1 MVAEGAKDQTR
12 TGKGF
17 EGIAIVGIACRLP
30 QAGDPSAFWG
40 LLRAGADAITETPA
54 GRWGLGE
61 DATGPGTGAPRRS
74 GTLADVDR
82 FDPAFFGISPREAAA
97 MDPQQRLALELSWE
111 ALEDAGVPADALAGR
126 RAGVFV
132 GAIGDDYATLLH
144 RAGAGA
150 IGQHTLTGLN
160 RGLIANR
167 VSYLLGLR
175 GPSMVVDS
183 GQSSSLVAV
192 HLACESIR
200 NGEADIAI
208 AGGVNLNLAPE
219 STLGAA
225 AFGAL
230 SPDGRCYTFDARAN
244 GYVRGEGGGVVVLK
258 PLSAALADG
267 DPIYCV
273 VAGGAVNND
282 GGGDTLTTP
291 DRAGQEELLRAA
303 YRRAGVDPSAVQYVE
318 LHGTGT
324 RVGDP
329 VEAGALGAVLGAA
342 RSADAPLLVGSAKTN
357 VGHLE
362 GAAGVT
368 GLIKAALAVRNREL
382 PPSLNFETPNPDI
395 DLDGL
400 NLRVQTELS
409 EWPREDIVAGV
420 SSFGMGGTNCHIVL
434 TEAPQREAAET
445 GAAPSVQP
453 WLLSAKSQQAL
464 RAQATRLLSYV
475 DENSD
480 LSALDVA
487 NSLATTRAALT
498 HRIGVVGRDR
508 DELLRGL
515 RAYADGMP
523 GAGLVEGRAGEGK
536 TAFLFTG
543 QGAQRLGMGR
553 ELHANFPVFAT
564 AFDEIAAEFDKLL
577 VKPLASV
584 IADGAEL
591 DQTAYTQPALFAVEV
606 ALFRLV
612 ESWGVRPDYLAGH
625 SIGEIA
631 AAHVA
636 GVLSLPDAV
645 KLVAAR
651 GRLMQ
656 ALPTGGAMVSIQ
668 ASEADV
674 LPLLEG
680 REEHVS
686 VAALN
691 GPQST
696 VIAGDEDSVLRV
708 AAEFGERGVKTRRL
722 TVSHAFHSP
731 LMEPML
737 AEFHEVAASITYSAP
752 SIPVV
757 SAGEVEEFTAEYWV
771 QHVRDTVRFLDSVH
785 HLEANGVTR
794 YLELGPHGVLTAA
807 AKESLR
813 DTDGITLVPLLRK
826 DRAED
831 EAALSALV
839 SLHVN
844 GVAIDWKSFFANTGA
859 RRVELPKYAF
869 QRQRCWLDAAVVATG
884 DVPTGDETAVLAEEP
899 KIEDRPV
906 LWQKVADVL
915 DEAEQQRISL
925 DMLRALIGAV
935 LGYANPEAIDPDLPF
950 KDLGFDS
957 LTAVE
962 LRDRLSA
969 ATGLKLPSSL
979 LFNYPT
985 PTLLARHTLAAILGH
1000 SENHEAADVVV
1011 AHSEP
1016 IAIVSMGC
1024 RFPGDVNSPEQL
1036 WEVLAGGRDLV
1047 GEFPAERGWD
1057 IDSIYDPDADKLGK
1071 SYVREGGFLR
1081 QAHEFDPTFFGISAR
1096 EAMAM
1101 DPQQRVLMETAW
1113 ESLERAGLTP
1123 QSLRGSR
1130 AGVFIGA
1137 MPQDYGPRMYEA
1149 GEGVEGYLLTGTT
1162 TSVASGRIAY
1172 TLGLEGPAVTVDT
1185 ACSSSLVAV
1194 HMAVQSLRNGECTL
1208 ALAGG
1213 VTVMPN
1219 PGIFIELTRQRALS
1233 PTGRCRAFSAD
1244 ADGTGWAEG
1253 AGMLVL
1259 EKLSDAQ
1266 RNGHQVLA
1274 VIRGTATNQDGASNG
1289 LTAPNGLAQEKVIR
1303 QALANAGLTAGDIDA
1318 VEAHGT
1324 GTKLGDPIEANAL
1337 INTYGRDREGP
1348 VWLGSL
1354 KSNTGHTQAAAGVG
1368 GIIKMVMAMRHNT
1381 LPKTLHVT
1389 EPTPHVDWESG
1400 SVRLLTEAQPWPEGE
1415 RTRRAAISSFGIS
1428 GTNAHAI
1435 IEQAPPAPPAPEPDS
1450 YLEPGGPVPFVLSG
1464 KSEAALKAQAAQL
1477 RSFVDGN
1484 PDLDLIDLGRSLAT
1498 TRSSFEQRAAVVV
1511 DDRKGLLQSLDALA
1525 SGEPSASVV
1534 RAGGAD
1540 GRKVV
1545 FVFPGQGSQWLDMAL
1560 DLWEHYPSFR
1570 NQVLACDE
1578 ALRPYIDWSLV
1589 DVLLKKDGA
1598 PSLERI
1604 DVIQPVLFAMMT
1616 GLAQLWR
1623 AHGVQPAAVVGHSQ
1637 GEVAAAFIAG
1647 ALSLDEAC
1655 RIIARRSQAWSRLS
1669 GKGGMLSILLPVEE
1683 IRPHLE
1689 QWGEVLGVAA
1699 VNSHSSATIS
1709 GDVEALDALAA
1720 ELTELGVKCRRVPGV
1735 DTAGHSP
1742 QVDGLREQ
1750 LYTELAGIE
1759 PLTSKSVPFYSTV
1772 TGDLLASEALDTD
1785 YWYRNMREPVE
1796 FERATRALLA
1806 AGHTAFIEVSPH
1818 PMLAMAMQETIEAT
1832 GTDAV
1837 TVGTLRREEG
1847 DRTRLMLSLGD
1858 AYARGVNV
1866 LWPEAFGVGATVDLP
1881 TYPFQRQRYW
1891 LEGTQAA
1898 GDLGAAGLSGTAHP
1912 LLGTGTAL
1920 PASNGFLFTGRL
1932 SLREEPWLAD
1942 HQVAG
1947 VVVAPPSLL
1956 VELAVAAGDLL
1967 GCDEVE
1973 ELTLDHPL
1981 VVQPSCAR
1989 MVQVVL
1995 GGPDDSGRRRI
2006 SIYSRP
2012 DTEVEVDDQQWTQHA
2027 TGVVAVGA
2035 EQPDFDM
2042 TSWPPSDAKPVDVTG
2057 VYTDLTSRGLGCGP
2071 ALQGLR
2077 TVWRRG
2083 EEVFA
2088 EVAIDAEH
2096 HADAAEFVL
2105 HPALLGAALHAAGVN
2120 MPADPGEPMLAVG
2133 WQGVV
2138 VHATAATALRV
2149 RLVPT
2154 GEYTYSM
2161 TVANPTGLPVVTA
2174 RSVRFAALDIDLLRT
2189 AGSPADDALFRT
2201 AWQPVPLPSEPA
2213 GGRWSRIGA
2222 DCFGLDAVLGTG
2234 GDLSTLDDLVAA
2246 VDAGADV
2253 PDVVVVQFGPDP
2265 LDDGDLATSV
2275 RTVNYRALELMQSW
2289 LADERFENSGLLLVT
2304 KGAMA
2309 TEPGAD
2315 VTDLAGGSLWGLVRS
2330 AQSENPG
2337 RIVIVDLDG
2346 TTSTSES
2353 RQALRRVMA
2362 VHEPQV
2368 ALRGGK
2374 LLVPRLARVEAKP
2387 AKLGLDPEGTVLIT
2401 GATGVLAGLLAS
2413 HLVTEH
2419 GVKHLLMAS
2428 RRGLVAEG
2436 AVELALELAEL
2447 GATVRFAA
2455 CDTSDRD
2462 AVEVLLDSIY
2472 PEHPL
2477 TGVVHTAGVLD
2488 DGILSALTPQ
2498 RVDTVL
2504 RPKVDAAL
2512 NLHELTKDLDLP
2524 LFALYSSMVASF
2536 GNPGQANYAAANSFL
2551 DSLATHRRANGLS
2564 GVSLGW
2570 GFWAQRSGMSD
2581 HLTDADVQRMARSG
2595 VVPLA
2600 SEEGLALFDAAA
2612 GAEDAALLPVR
2623 LDTATLRNRISDP
2636 AMSPLMRG
2644 LVKVPQ
2650 RRNAATAISKPAAG
2664 GSALADRLAGLSP
2677 ADQDR
2682 ALLDLVRTQAAAV
2695 IAHPDP
2701 DALEPK
2707 RAFKEVGF
2715 DSLTAVELRNRLSE
2729 ASGLKLPTTL
2739 LFDYPTP
2746 AVLAEFLRS
2755 QALGERKAAAAPATV
2770 TRVVQDD
2777 DPIAIVSM
2785 SCRLPGGVRSP
2796 EQLWEMLTQGRDAMG
2811 LLPTDR
2817 GWDADLYDPN
2827 PDSHGK
2833 TYSRL
2838 GGFLYDAGEFDP
2850 AFFGISPREALAM
2863 DPQQRVLLE
2872 TAWEALERGGVAP
2885 SSVSGEQV
2893 GVYVGTNGQDYA
2905 GHLTKMPADL
2915 EGYLLTG
2922 KAASVVSGRISYIL
2936 GTEGPSITLDTACSS
2951 SLVAIHLAC
2960 QALRQGEC
2968 DLALAGGVTVMSMPS
2983 LFVEFSRQRGLAR
2996 DGHVK
3001 AFSDAAD
3008 GTSWSEGAG
3017 MLLLERLSDA
3027 RARGHRVLAVVKG
3040 SAVNQDG
3047 ASNGL
3052 AAPNGPSQQR
3062 VIRQALA
3069 NAGVAPS
3076 EVDLIEAHGTGTVLG
3091 DPIEAQA
3098 LLATYG
3104 QDRDV
3109 PVRLGALKS
3118 NIGHT
3123 QAASGVAGVIK
3134 LVLAMRH
3141 GIMPKTLNA
3150 EVPSTH
3156 VDWSAGDVSL
3166 LTEPVEWPERNGT
3179 RLAGISAFGISG
3191 TNAHA
3196 IIEQAPADDA
3206 AEVVAGRE
3214 LPMLPWTLSAR
3225 SEKALR
3231 EQASLLHQRVS
3242 SGEESMLDLA
3252 YSLATTRTAF
3262 EHRATV
3268 IGSERDELL
3277 TALAALAEGEPTPN
3291 TAVGVVNEGKTAF
3304 LFTGQGAQRAG
3315 MGRTLYDAFPA
3326 YAKAFD
3332 EVAAELD
3339 KHIDKPIADVIAD
3352 GEELG
3357 QTGYTQPA
3365 LFAVEV
3371 ALFRLVSEWGIEAD
3385 YLAGHSIGEIA
3396 AAHVAGVLSLEDA
3409 AKLVTARG
3417 RLMQALPA
3425 GGAMV
3430 SIQASESEILPLLAG
3445 REDQVGV
3452 AALNGPLSTV
3462 IAGTEAVALEIAGLF
3477 AAEGVKTKQLN
3488 VSHAFHSPLMEPMIA
3503 EFREVV
3509 ASLTYSEPNIPI
3521 VSTVTGDIAKP
3532 ADPEYWVTHVRN
3544 EVRFLD
3550 AVRFL
3555 EKRGVTRYLELGPE
3569 AVLTPAA
3576 RDCLANDN
3584 DKVVTASTMRR
3595 NRSEARTLITGVAE
3609 LYGRG
3614 AELDWTAFF
3623 ADTGAHWIDLPTY
3636 AFQHERFWYQPPK
3649 EEVSLAAGSTDAEFW
3664 EIVENGDADALR
3676 ASLDIDG
3683 DRPLSELLPALSTW
3697 RRRNQDRSTVDS
3709 WRYRAVW
3716 RPQPEEH
3723 EPALPGAWVVLTP
3736 EPGIAGNAVSAA
3748 VKTLETFGA
3757 RVTTV
3762 ELGAADSD
3770 RDLAAAKLK
3779 EATAVEPISGVLSL
3793 LGMDER
3799 PHPAHPS
3806 LSVGL
3811 AVTIGVVQA
3820 MHDMDARARLWLA
3833 TSGAVAT
3840 GEADEPINPQQATLW
3855 GLGRVLGLEQPH
3867 RLGALI
3873 DLPEDLDER
3882 TLYRFASVLSAPTDD
3897 DQLAIRPSGVFAQ
3910 RLTHA
3915 DTPRHSRAN
3924 GPVGSPESVHKPAN
3938 GEWSARGTVL
3948 VTGGTGGL
3956 GGHVARWMAGNG
3968 AEHLV
3973 LTSRRGAEAPGA
3985 AELVAEL
3992 EELGARVTV
4001 AACDAADKEQLAA
4014 LVAEVEEDGPIRTV
4028 VHTAGVVRFAPLAET
4043 GLDEVAEVAEGK
4055 VIGAVNLDELFAERD
4070 LDAFILFSSVAA
4082 LWGSGGQGGYA
4093 AANAYLDGLAER
4105 RRARGQAATSIA
4117 WGPWADDGMI
4127 RGEGVEEHLAR
4138 RGLVPMA
4145 PELAVTSLKVALDN
4159 DDVCLAVADMNWERF
4174 VPGFTAG
4181 SARPVLDELPEVRA
4195 MQAEAARPEP
4205 APDAFDFAKH
4215 LAGLPRS
4222 EQARELLDMVR
4233 AQAAAVLGHSSA
4245 DAVAADRAFKELG
4258 FDSLMAVEL
4267 RDRLHKAVGLR
4278 LSAMMIFD
4286 YPDPQSLS
4294 EFVRGELLPEQPEAT
4309 PSVFAEL
4316 DRIESALPGIE
4327 ADEKLRA
4334 ELAARFADLA
4344 SRLGGGQSTVD
4355 DRLSED
4361 ASADD
4366 VFRFIDE
4373 LGS

>member
-1 MVAEGAKDQTR
+1 MVAEGEKDQNR
-12 TGKGF
+12 TGRDVANEDSLAGSS
-17 EGIAIVGIACRLP
+17 IAIVGIACRLP
-30 QAGDPSAFWG
+30 EAGDPVAFWE
-40 LLRAGADAITETPA
+40 LL
-54 GRWGLGE
+54 
-61 DATGPGTGAPRRS
+61 RS
-74 GTLADVDR
+74 GTDAISQTSAGRAGRLAEVDG

-111 ALEDAGVPADALAGR
+111 ALEDAGLPADSLAGQ

-144 RAGAGA
+144 RAGAGV
-150 IGQHTLTGLN
+150 GQHTLTGLN
-160 RGLIANR
+160 RGMIANR

-192 HLACESIR
+192 HMACESIR
-200 NGEADIAI
+200 NGDADIAL
-208 AGGVNLNLAPE
+208 AGGVTLNLAPE

-258 PLSAALADG
+258 PLHKALADG

-291 DRAGQEELLRAA
+291 DRAGQEDLLRAA
-303 YRRAGVDPSAVQYVE
+303 YRRAGIDPATVKYVE

-342 RSADAPLLVGSAKTN
+342 RPSDAPLLVGSAKTN

-362 GAAGVT
+362 GAAGIT

-395 DLDGL
+395 DMDAL
-400 NLRVQTELS
+400 NLRVQTELGQWS
-409 EWPREDIVAGV
+409 GEIIAGV
-420 SSFGMGGTNCHIVL
+420 SSFGMGGTNCHLVL
-434 TEAPQREAAET
+434 TEAPQREAEQP
-445 GAAPSVQP
+445 GAAPSILP
-453 WLLSAKSQQAL
+453 WVLSARSPKAL
-464 RAQATRLLSYV
+464 RAQASRLLSTV
-475 DENSD
+475 DEED
-480 LSALDVA
+480 VLDVA

-508 DELLRGL
+508 DELISGL

-523 GAGLVEGRAGEGK
+523 HAAVVEGRVGEGK

-543 QGAQRLGMGR
+543 QGAQRVGMGR
-553 ELHANFPVFAT
+553 ELHAAFPVFAK
-564 AFDEIAAEFDKLL
+564 AFDEIVAAFDMSLDEI
-577 VKPLASV
+577 
-584 IADGAEL
+584 IANGNEL
-591 DQTAYTQPALFAVEV
+591 DQTQYTQPALFAIEV
-606 ALFRLV
+606 ALFRLA
-612 ESWGVRPDYLAGH
+612 ESWGLRPDYLSGH

-636 GVLSLPDAV
+636 GVLSLTDAV
-645 KLVAAR
+645 KLVTAR

-656 ALPTGGAMVSIQ
+656 ALPTGGAMVSLQ
-668 ASEADV
+668 ASEADI
-674 LPLLEG
+674 LPLLNDK
-680 REEHVS
+680 VS
-686 VAALN
+686 IAALN

-696 VIAGDEDSVLRV
+696 VIAGDEEAVLAI
-708 AAEFGERGVKTRRL
+708 AAASGVKSKRL

-737 AEFHEVAASITYSAP
+737 DEFREVAASLTYSP
-752 SIPVV
+752 PTIPIV
-757 SAGEVEEFTAEYWV
+757 SGNEVEQYSADYWV
-771 QHVRDTVRFLDSVH
+771 EHVRGTVRFYDSVRF
-785 HLEANGVTR
+785 LEENGVTR

-807 AKESLR
+807 AKESLSS
-813 DTDGITLVPLLRK
+813 TDGITLVPLLRK

-831 EAALSALV
+831 ESALSALV
-839 SLHVN
+839 SLHTS
-844 GVAIDWKSFFANTGA
+844 GVAVDWKSFFAATGA
-859 RRVELPKYAF
+859 RRVALPTYAF
-869 QRQRCWLDAAVVATG
+869 QRQRYWLDAAVATG
-884 DVPTGDETAVLAEEP
+884 TAVVANEVPEP
-899 KIEDRPV
+899 ETEDLPI
-906 LWQKVADVL
+906 LWQKLADVL
-915 DEAEQQRISL
+915 EEEEQQRISL
-925 DMLRALIGAV
+925 DMVRALVASV
-935 LGYANPEAIDPDLPF
+935 LGYADLTAVDPDLPF

-962 LRDRLSA
+962 LRDRLSTG
-969 ATGLKLPSSL
+969 TGLNLPSSL

-985 PTLLARHTLAAILGH
+985 PRRLSEHTLDQFLGRT
-1000 SENHEAADVVV
+1000 EEAALEAGSKDLN
-1011 AHSEP
+1011 EP
-1016 IAIVSMGC
+1016 IAIVAMGC
-1024 RFPGDVNSPEQL
+1024 RFPGNVNSPEQL
-1036 WEVLAGGRDLV
+1036 WEVLANGRDLV

-1057 IDSIYDPDADKLGK
+1057 IDAIYDPDPDKTGK

-1123 QSLRGSR
+1123 KELRGSR
-1130 AGVFIGA
+1130 AGVFVGA

-1194 HMAVQSLRNGECTL
+1194 HMAVQSLRTGECTL

-1233 PTGRCRAFSAD
+1233 PSGRCRAFSAD

-1274 VIRGTATNQDGASNG
+1274 VIRGSAMNQDGASNG
-1289 LTAPNGLAQEKVIR
+1289 LTAPNGLAQVRVIR
-1303 QALANAGLTAGDIDA
+1303 QALANAGLNAEDVDA

-1337 INTYGRDREGP
+1337 LSTYGRDREKP

-1368 GIIKMVMAMRHNT
+1368 GIIKMVMALRHNT

-1389 EPTPHVDWESG
+1389 EPTTHVDWSSG
-1400 SVRLLTEAQPWPEGE
+1400 AVKLLTEAQPWHSDRP
-1415 RTRRAAISSFGIS
+1415 RRAAISSFGIS

-1435 IEQAPPAPPAPEPDS
+1435 IEEAPQATVHSAE
-1450 YLEPGGPVPFVLSG
+1450 EVEGPVPFVLSG
-1464 KSEAALKAQAAQL
+1464 KSEAALKAQADQL
-1477 RSFVDGN
+1477 WSFVDAQ
-1484 PDLDLIDLGRSLAT
+1484 PELGLHGFARSLAT
-1498 TRSSFEQRAAVVV
+1498 TRSSFDQRAAVVAK
-1511 DDRKGLLQSLDALA
+1511 DRVELLCGLDALVN
-1525 SGEPSASVV
+1525 GEPAANVS
-1534 RAGGAD
+1534 RGNGAD

-1545 FVFPGQGSQWLDMAL
+1545 FVFPGQGSQWPDMAL
-1560 DLWEHYPSFR
+1560 ELWKHYPIFR
-1570 NQVLACDE
+1570 DQVLACDE
-1578 ALRPYIDWSLV
+1578 ALRSYTDWSIV

-1623 AHGVQPAAVVGHSQ
+1623 SHGVQPSAVVGHSQ

-1647 ALSLDEAC
+1647 ALTLDEAC

-1669 GKGGMLSILLPVEE
+1669 GKGGMLSVLLPADE

-1689 QWGEVLGVAA
+1689 QWSDSLGIAA

-1709 GDVEALDALAA
+1709 GSVEALEALSA
-1720 ELTELGVKCRRVPGV
+1720 ELTELGVKCRRVPGL

-1742 QVDGLREQ
+1742 QVDVLREQ
-1750 LYTELAGIE
+1750 LYADLEGIE
-1759 PLTSKSVPFYSTV
+1759 PLKNSIPFYSTV
-1772 TGDLLASEALDTD
+1772 TGDVLAGQELDTD
-1785 YWYRNMREPVE
+1785 YWYRNIRESVD
-1796 FERATRALLA
+1796 FERTTRALLA

-1818 PMLAMAMQETIEAT
+1818 PMLAMAMQETIEDS

-1837 TVGTLRREEG
+1837 TVGTMRRDEG
-1847 DRTRLMLSLGD
+1847 GRARLMLSLAD
-1858 AYARGVNV
+1858 AYSRGVTV
-1866 LWPEAFGVGATVDLP
+1866 SWGEIFGAGPTMDLP

-1891 LEGTQAA
+1891 LEVAQTA

-1920 PASNGFLFTGRL
+1920 PASDGYLFTGRL

-1947 VVVAPPSLL
+1947 LVVAPPSLL
-1956 VELAVAAGDLL
+1956 VEFAVAAGDLL

-2006 SIYSRP
+2006 SIFSRP

-2027 TGVVAVGA
+2027 TGIVATGA
-2035 EQPDFDM
+2035 EQADFDL
-2042 TSWPPSDAKPVDVTG
+2042 SEWPPTDANPVDVTG
-2057 VYTDLTSRGLGCGP
+2057 VYADLTSRGLGCGP

-2077 TVWRRG
+2077 KVWRRG

-2120 MPADPGEPMLAVG
+2120 MPADPGEPMIAMG

-2138 VHATAATALRV
+2138 VHANAATALRV

-2154 GEYTYSM
+2154 TMLDPASGSSGGGRSYAM
-2161 TVANPTGLPVVTA
+2161 TVANPTGMPVITA
-2174 RSVRFAALDIDLLRT
+2174 RTVSFDALDIDLLRT

-2213 GGRWSRIGA
+2213 GGRWTRLGA
-2222 DCFGLDAVLGTG
+2222 DCFGLDAVLGTSG
-2234 GDLSTLDDLVAA
+2234 RPSTLDDLQLLI
-2246 VDAGADV
+2246 DAGGDV

-2265 LDDGDLATSV
+2265 LDDGDLPTAV
-2275 RTVNYRALELMQSW
+2275 RTVTYRALELLQHW

-2309 TEPGAD
+2309 TEVGAD
-2315 VTDLAGGSLWGLVRS
+2315 VTDLAAGALWGLVRS

-2337 RIVIVDLDG
+2337 RVVIVDLDS
-2346 TTSTSES
+2346 TTSTAES

-2362 VHEPQV
+2362 VHEPQL

-2374 LLVPRLARVEAKP
+2374 LLAPRLSRVEAKP
-2387 AKLGLDPEGTVLIT
+2387 QKLDLDPEGTVLIT

-2428 RRGLVAEG
+2428 RSGLHAEG
-2436 AVELALELAEL
+2436 AVELALELAEF

-2455 CDTSDRD
+2455 CDAADRD
-2462 AVEVLLDSIY
+2462 AVKVLLDSIY

-2488 DGILSALTPQ
+2488 DGILAALTPQ

-2504 RPKVDAAL
+2504 RPKVDAVM

-2536 GNPGQANYAAANSFL
+2536 GNPGQANYAAANAFL
-2551 DSLATHRRANGLS
+2551 DALATHRRANGLS

-2600 SEEGLALFDAAA
+2600 SEEGLSLFDAAA

-2636 AMSPLMRG
+2636 ALSPLMRG

-2650 RRNAATAISKPAAG
+2650 RRNAATAINKPAEGA
-2664 GSALADRLAGLSP
+2664 SALADRLAGLSP

-2682 ALLDLVRTQAAAV
+2682 AVLDLVRTQAAAV

-2755 QALGERKAAAAPATV
+2755 QALGERKAGAAPATV

-2796 EQLWEMLTQGRDAMG
+2796 EQLWEMLTDGRDAMG

-2817 GWDADLYDPN
+2817 GWDEDLYDPN

-2833 TYSRL
+2833 TYSRV

-2983 LFVEFSRQRGLAR
+2983 LFVEFSRQRGLAK
-2996 DGHVK
+2996 DGRVK
-3001 AFSDAAD
+3001 AFSDGAD

-3027 RARGHRVLAVVKG
+3027 RARGHKVLAVVRG

-3076 EVDLIEAHGTGTVLG
+3076 EVDLVEAHGTGTVLG

-3104 QDRDV
+3104 QDRDR
-3109 PVRLGALKS
+3109 PVQLGALKS

-3134 LVLAMRH
+3134 LVLAMQH

-3156 VDWSAGDVSL
+3156 VDWSAGDVTL
-3166 LTEPVEWPERNGT
+3166 LTEAMEWPEREGP

-3196 IIEQAPADDA
+3196 IIEQAPVEADGA
-3206 AEVVAGRE
+3206 VVADRE
-3214 LPMLPWTLSAR
+3214 ISMLPWTLSAR

-3231 EQASLLHQRVS
+3231 AQASLLRERA
-3242 SGEESMLDLA
+3242 EEGSLLDLA

-3262 EHRATV
+3262 EYRATIV
-3268 IGSERDELL
+3268 GSERDELL
-3277 TALAALAEGEPTPN
+3277 NSLAALAEGDG
-3291 TAVGVVNEGKTAF
+3291 AFGVVNEGKTAF

-3315 MGRTLYDAFPA
+3315 MGRALCDAFPV

-3339 KHIDKPIADVIAD
+3339 KHMSKPLVDVLD
-3352 GEELG
+3352 SDELSR
-3357 QTGYTQPA
+3357 TEFTQPA

-3371 ALFRLVSEWGIEAD
+3371 ALFRLVSEWGLTPD
-3385 YLAGHSIGEIA
+3385 FLAGHSIGEIA
-3396 AAHVAGVLSLEDA
+3396 AAHVAGVLSLADA

-3430 SIQASESEILPLLAG
+3430 SLQAAEADVLPLLEG
-3445 REDQVGV
+3445 RDDVGV
-3452 AALNGPLSTV
+3452 AAINGPLSTV
-3462 IAGTEAVALEIAGLF
+3462 IAGAEEPVLAVAEAS
-3477 AAEGVKTKQLN
+3477 GVKSKRLN

-3503 EFREVV
+3503 EFRDLV
-3509 ASLTYSEPNIPI
+3509 AGLELGESTIPI
-3521 VSTVTGDIAKP
+3521 VSTVTGEIAQLD
-3532 ADPEYWVTHVRN
+3532 DPEYWVTHVRN

-3555 EKRGVTRYLELGPE
+3555 EKRGVTRFLELGPD
-3569 AVLTPAA
+3569 AILTAAA
-3576 RDCLANDN
+3576 RDCLTTEKA
-3584 DKVVTASTMRR
+3584 VVAAAMRR
-3595 NRSEARTLITGVAE
+3595 NRSEEQTLLIGVTE

-3614 AELDWTAFF
+3614 AELDWQKFF
-3623 ADTGAHWIDLPTY
+3623 AGTGARWTELPTY

-3649 EEVSLAAGSTDAEFW
+3649 EEVSLATGSTDAEFW
-3664 EIVENGDADALR
+3664 EIVQNGDPDALR
-3676 ASLDIDG
+3676 SFLDVDA
-3683 DRPLSELLPALSTW
+3683 DRPLSELLPALSEW
-3697 RRRNQDRSTVDS
+3697 RRRNQERSTVDS

-3716 RPQPEEH
+3716 RPQPEVH

-3736 EPGIAGNAVSAA
+3736 EPGIGGHAVSAA
-3748 VKTLETFGA
+3748 VKALETFGA
-3757 RVTTV
+3757 RVSTV
-3762 ELGAADSD
+3762 EFGAAEAD
-3770 RDLAAAKLK
+3770 RELAAVKLK
-3779 EATAVEPISGVLSL
+3779 EATASEPISGVLSL
-3793 LGMDER
+3793 LGLDER
-3799 PHPAHPS
+3799 PHPEHPA

-3811 AVTIGVVQA
+3811 AATIGVVQA
-3820 MHDMDARARLWLA
+3820 MHDMDAKARLWLA
-3833 TSGAVAT
+3833 TSGAVVT
-3840 GEADEPINPQQATLW
+3840 GDEDGAINPAQTSLW
-3855 GLGRVLGLEQPH
+3855 GLGRVLGLEQPQ

-3873 DLPEDLDER
+3873 DLPQDLDER
-3882 TLYRFASVLSAPTDD
+3882 ALYRFACALSAPTDD
-3897 DQLAIRPSGVFAQ
+3897 DQLAIRSSGTFAQ
-3910 RLTHA
+3910 RLVHA
-3915 DTPRHSRAN
+3915 DGDNPTGAEFLP
-3924 GPVGSPESVHKPAN
+3924 
-3938 GEWSARGTVL
+3938 WGTVL
-3948 VTGGTGGL
+3948 ITGGTGGL
-3956 GGHVARWMAGNG
+3956 AGHVARWLARNG
-3968 AEHLV
+3968 VERLV
-3973 LTSRRGAEAPGA
+3973 LTSRRGPDAPGA

-3992 EELGARVTV
+3992 EALGAWVTV
-4001 AACDAADKEQLAA
+4001 AACDTADRDQLAS
-4014 LVAEVEEDGPIRTV
+4014 LITEVEKDGPIRSV
-4028 VHTAGVVRFAPLAET
+4028 FHTAGVVRFAPLAET
-4043 GLDEVAEVAEGK
+4043 SLDEVAEVAVGK
-4055 VIGAVNLDELFAERD
+4055 VIGAAHLDELFADRD
-4070 LDAFILFSSVAA
+4070 LDAFVLFSSVAA
-4082 LWGSGGQGGYA
+4082 VWGSGGQGGYA
-4093 AANAYLDGLAER
+4093 AANAFLDSLAER
-4105 RRARGQAATSIA
+4105 RRARGQKAMSIA

-4145 PELAVTSLKVALDN
+4145 PELAVTSLKLALDN
-4159 DDVCLAVADMNWERF
+4159 DDTCLAVADMNWERF

-4181 SARPVLDELPEVRA
+4181 RARPMLDELPAVKA
-4195 MQAEAARPEP
+4195 MQAEAAQPEP

-4215 LAGLPRS
+4215 LAGLPKS

-4233 AQAAAVLGHSSA
+4233 AQAAAVLGHASA
-4245 DAVAADRAFKELG
+4245 DAVAADRAFKEVG

-4286 YPDPQSLS
+4286 YPDPQALS
-4294 EFVRGELLPEQPEAT
+4294 EYIRGELLPEQPETLPCGT
-4309 PSVFAEL
+4309 PASVFVEL

-4327 ADEKLRA
+4327 ADPALRA

-4344 SRLGGGQSTVD
+4344 SRLGAASKVD
-4355 DRLSED
+4355 DRLGDD
-4361 ASADD
+4361 ASAED

>member
-1 MVAEGAKDQTR
+1 MVAEGEKDQR
-12 TGKGF
+12 TG
-17 EGIAIVGIACRLP
+17 IAVIGIACRLP
-30 QAGDPSAFWG
+30 EAGDPGAFWG
-40 LLRAGADAITETPA
+40 LLRSGTDAISETEQGRA
-54 GRWGLGE
+54 GR
-61 DATGPGTGAPRRS
+61 
-74 GTLADVDR
+74 LAEVDG
-82 FDPAFFGISPREAAA
+82 FDPTFFGIAPREAAA

-111 ALEDAGVPADALAGR
+111 ALEDAGLPADSLTGQ

-144 RAGAGA
+144 RAGADV
-150 IGQHTLTGLN
+150 GQHTLTGLN
-160 RGLIANR
+160 RGMIANR

-192 HLACESIR
+192 HMACESIR
-200 NGEADIAI
+200 SGDADIAL
-208 AGGVNLNLAPE
+208 AGGVTLNLAPE

-258 PLSAALADG
+258 PLHKALADG

-273 VAGGAVNND
+273 IAGGAVNND

-291 DRAGQEELLRAA
+291 DRAGQEDLLRAA
-303 YRRAGVDPSAVQYVE
+303 YRRAGVDPAKVQYVE

-342 RSADAPLLVGSAKTN
+342 RSGDAPLLVGSAKTN

-382 PPSLNFETPNPDI
+382 PPSLNFESPNPAI
-395 DLDGL
+395 DLDAL
-400 NLRVQTELS
+400 NLRVQTELGA
-409 EWPREDIVAGV
+409 WPGEEIVAGV
-420 SSFGMGGTNCHIVL
+420 SSFGMGGTNCHLVL
-434 TEAPQREAAET
+434 TEAPQREAVQPGT
-445 GAAPSVQP
+445 APSVLP
-453 WLLSAKSQQAL
+453 WVLSAKTPQAL
-464 RAQATRLLSYV
+464 RAQASRLLSTM
-475 DENSD
+475 D
-480 LSALDVA
+480 SALDVA
-487 NSLATTRAALT
+487 HSLATTRAALN
-498 HRIGVVGRDR
+498 HRVGVVGRDR
-508 DELLRGL
+508 EELISGL

-523 GAGLVEGRAGEGK
+523 HAAVVEGRVGEGK
-536 TAFLFTG
+536 IAFLFTG
-543 QGAQRLGMGR
+543 QGAQRAGMGR
-553 ELHANFPVFAT
+553 ELHAAFPAFAT
-564 AFDEIAAEFDKLL
+564 AFDEVAAAFDM
-577 VKPLASV
+577 PLAEI
-584 IADGAEL
+584 IASGDEL
-591 DQTAYTQPALFAVEV
+591 DQTQYTQPALFAIEV
-606 ALFRLV
+606 ALFRLA
-612 ESWGVRPDYLAGH
+612 ESWGLRPDYLSGH

-636 GVLSLPDAV
+636 GVLSLADAA
-645 KLVAAR
+645 KLVTAR

-674 LPLLEG
+674 LPLLND
-680 REEHVS
+680 RVS
-686 VAALN
+686 IAALN

-696 VIAGDEDSVLRV
+696 VIAGDEDSVLQI
-708 AAEFGERGVKTRRL
+708 AAATGAKTKRL

-731 LMEPML
+731 LMDPML
-737 AEFHEVAASITYSAP
+737 DDFRAVAESLTYSAP
-752 SIPVV
+752 TIPII
-757 SAGEVEEFTAEYWV
+757 SGTEVEQYSADYWV
-771 QHVRDTVRFLDSVH
+771 QHVRGTVRFYDSVLS
-785 HLEANGVTR
+785 LEANGVTR

-807 AKESLR
+807 AKDSL
-813 DTDGITLVPLLRK
+813 TVKDGIALVPLLRK

-844 GVAIDWKSFFANTGA
+844 GVEVDWASFFAGSGS
-859 RRVELPKYAF
+859 RRVALPTYAF
-869 QRQRCWLDAAVVATG
+869 QRQRCWLDAAVS
-884 DVPTGDETAVLAEEP
+884 TAVTERAAEP
-899 KIEDRPV
+899 ATEDRPI
-906 LWQKVADVL
+906 LWQKLAEVL
-915 DEAEQQRISL
+915 GEDEQRRISL
-925 DMLRALIGAV
+925 DMVRALVASV
-935 LGYANPEAIDPDLPF
+935 LGYTDLAAVDPELPF

-962 LRDRLSA
+962 LRDRLA
-969 ATGLKLPSSL
+969 TATGLDLPSSL

-985 PTLLARHTLAAILGH
+985 PKRLAEHTLDEFLGRAG
-1000 SENHEAADVVV
+1000 EDVVETS
-1011 AHSEP
+1011 ATDHSEP
-1016 IAIVSMGC
+1016 IAIVAMGC
-1024 RFPGDVNSPEQL
+1024 RFPGGVNSPEQL
-1036 WEVLAGGRDLV
+1036 WEVLANGRDLV

-1057 IDSIYDPDADKLGK
+1057 IDSIYDPDPDKTGK
-1071 SYVREGGFLR
+1071 SYVREGGFLK

-1101 DPQQRVLMETAW
+1101 DPQQRVIMETAW
-1113 ESLERAGLTP
+1113 ESLERAGITP
-1123 QSLRGSR
+1123 KELRGSR
-1130 AGVFIGA
+1130 AGVFVGA

-1259 EKLSDAQ
+1259 EKLSDAE

-1274 VIRGTATNQDGASNG
+1274 VIRGSAMNQDGASNG
-1289 LTAPNGLAQEKVIR
+1289 LTAPNGLAQERVIR
-1303 QALANAGLTAGDIDA
+1303 QALANAGLGFGDVDA

-1337 INTYGRDREGP
+1337 IATYGRDRETP

-1368 GIIKMVMAMRHNT
+1368 GIIKMVMALRHNT

-1389 EPTPHVDWESG
+1389 EPTSHVDWSSG
-1400 SVRLLTEAQPWPEGE
+1400 AVRLLTQAQPWESDRP
-1415 RTRRAAISSFGIS
+1415 RRAAISSFGIS

-1435 IEQAPPAPPAPEPDS
+1435 IEEAPAAAEKEAD
-1450 YLEPGGPVPFVLSG
+1450 ENEGAFPFVLSG
-1464 KSEAALKAQAAQL
+1464 KSEAALKAQADQL
-1477 RSFVDGN
+1477 WSLVDEEQ
-1484 PDLDLIDLGRSLAT
+1484 DLDLVAFARSLAT
-1498 TRSSFEQRAAVVV
+1498 TRSSFDQRAAVVAK
-1511 DDRKGLLQSLDALA
+1511 DRVELLCGLDALVN
-1525 SGEPSASVV
+1525 GEPAANVS
-1534 RAGGAD
+1534 RGNGAD

-1545 FVFPGQGSQWLDMAL
+1545 FVFPGQGSQWPDMAL
-1560 DLWEHYPSFR
+1560 SLWEHYPSFR
-1570 NQVLACDE
+1570 TQVLACDE
-1578 ALRPYIDWSLV
+1578 ALRSYIDWSIV
-1589 DVLLKKDGA
+1589 DVLFKKDGA

-1623 AHGVQPAAVVGHSQ
+1623 AHGVEPAAVVGHSQ

-1647 ALSLDEAC
+1647 ALTLDEAC
-1655 RIIARRSQAWSRLS
+1655 RIIARRSQAWFRLS
-1669 GKGGMLSILLPVEE
+1669 GKGGMLSVLLPADE

-1689 QWGEVLGVAA
+1689 QWGDVLGIAA

-1709 GDVEALDALAA
+1709 GAVEALDSLAA
-1720 ELTELGVKCRRVPGV
+1720 ELTQLGVKCRRVPGV

-1742 QVDGLREQ
+1742 QVDALREQ
-1750 LYTELAGIE
+1750 LYADLDGIE
-1759 PLTSKSVPFYSTV
+1759 PLKNSIPFYSTV
-1772 TGDLLASEALDTD
+1772 TGDVLPGLELDTD
-1785 YWYRNMREPVE
+1785 YWYRNIRESVD

-1806 AGHTAFIEVSPH
+1806 AGHTAFIEISPH
-1818 PMLAMAMQETIEAT
+1818 PMLAMAMQETIEDS

-1847 DRTRLMLSLGD
+1847 DRSRLMLSLAD
-1858 AYARGVNV
+1858 AYVRGVTV
-1866 LWPEAFGVGATVDLP
+1866 SWSDTFGAGPVVDLP

-1891 LEGTQAA
+1891 LEVEQAA

-1920 PASNGFLFTGRL
+1920 PVNGGYLFTGRL

-1947 VVVAPPSLL
+1947 LVVAPPSLL
-1956 VELAVAAGDLL
+1956 VEFAVAAGDLL

-2006 SIYSRP
+2006 SIFSRP

-2027 TGVVAVGA
+2027 TGVVATGA
-2035 EQPDFDM
+2035 EQADFDL
-2042 TSWPPSDAKPVDVTG
+2042 SAWPPEEANPVDVG
-2057 VYTDLTSRGLGCGP
+2057 GIYADLTSRGLGCGP
-2071 ALQGLR
+2071 ALKGLR
-2077 TVWRRG
+2077 KVWRRG

-2138 VHATAATALRV
+2138 VHANAATALRV

-2154 GEYTYSM
+2154 GENCYSM
-2161 TVANPTGLPVVTA
+2161 TVANPTGMPVITA
-2174 RSVRFAALDIDLLRT
+2174 RTVRFAALDIDLLRT

-2201 AWQPVPLPSEPA
+2201 AWQPVALPSEPA
-2213 GGRWSRIGA
+2213 GGRWTRVGA
-2222 DCFGLDAVLGTG
+2222 DCFGLDAVLGTTG
-2234 GDLSTLDDLVAA
+2234 RPSTLDDLQLLM
-2246 VDAGADV
+2246 DAGGDV

-2265 LDDGDLATSV
+2265 LDEGDLPTAV
-2275 RTVNYRALELMQSW
+2275 RTVTYRALELLQHW

-2309 TEPGAD
+2309 TEAGAD
-2315 VTDLAGGSLWGLVRS
+2315 VTDLAAGALWGLVRS

-2337 RIVIVDLDG
+2337 RVVIVDLDS
-2346 TTSTSES
+2346 TTSTAES

-2362 VHEPQV
+2362 VHEPQL

-2374 LLVPRLARVEAKP
+2374 LLAPRLARVEAKP
-2387 AKLGLDPEGTVLIT
+2387 QKLDLHPEGTVLIT

-2428 RRGLVAEG
+2428 RSGLVAEG

-2455 CDTSDRD
+2455 CDAADRD

-2488 DGILSALTPQ
+2488 DGILGALTPQ
-2498 RVDTVL
+2498 RFDTVL
-2504 RPKVDAAL
+2504 RPKVDAVM

-2536 GNPGQANYAAANSFL
+2536 GNPGQANYAAANAFL
-2551 DSLATHRRANGLS
+2551 DALATHRRANGLS

-2600 SEEGLALFDAAA
+2600 SEEGLSLFDAAA

-2650 RRNAATAISKPAAG
+2650 RRSAATAVSKPTTG

-2682 ALLDLVRTQAAAV
+2682 AVLDLVRTQAAAV

-2755 QALGERKAAAAPATV
+2755 QALGDRKAAAATL

-2785 SCRLPGGVRSP
+2785 SCRLPGGVRTP
-2796 EQLWEMLTQGRDAMG
+2796 EQLWEMLTDGRDAMG

-2817 GWDADLYDPN
+2817 GWDEDLYDPN
-2827 PDSHGK
+2827 PESHGK
-2833 TYSRL
+2833 TYSRV

-2983 LFVEFSRQRGLAR
+2983 LFIEFSRQRGLAR
-2996 DGHVK
+2996 DGRVK

-3027 RARGHRVLAVVKG
+3027 RARGHKVLAVVRG

-3076 EVDLIEAHGTGTVLG
+3076 DVDLIEAHGTGTVLG

-3104 QDRDV
+3104 QDRDR
-3109 PVRLGALKS
+3109 PVQLGALKS

-3134 LVLAMRH
+3134 LVLAMQH

-3150 EVPSTH
+3150 DVPSTH
-3156 VDWSAGDVSL
+3156 VDWSAGEVSL
-3166 LTEPVEWPERNGT
+3166 LTEQVEWPEREGP

-3196 IIEQAPADDA
+3196 IIEQAPSVEEP
-3206 AEVVAGRE
+3206 EVTTERE
-3214 LPMLPWTLSAR
+3214 LPVLPWTLSAR

-3231 EQASLLHQRVS
+3231 DQASLLRERAS
-3242 SGEESMLDLA
+3242 TGSLLDLS

-3262 EHRATV
+3262 EYRATIV
-3268 IGSERDELL
+3268 GSEREGLL
-3277 TALAALAEGEPTPN
+3277 NALSALADGDGAIS
-3291 TAVGVVNEGKTAF
+3291 VVNEGKTAF

-3315 MGRTLYDAFPA
+3315 MGRALYNAFPF

-3332 EVAAELD
+3332 EVVAELD
-3339 KHIDKPIADVIAD
+3339 KYMAKPLAAVLDT
-3352 GEELG
+3352 EELSR
-3357 QTGYTQPA
+3357 TEFTQPA
-3365 LFAVEV
+3365 LFAIEV
-3371 ALFRLVSEWGIEAD
+3371 ALFRLVSEWGLTPD

-3396 AAHVAGVLSLEDA
+3396 AAHVAGVLSLTDA
-3409 AKLVTARG
+3409 AKLVTSRG
-3417 RLMQALPA
+3417 RLMQALPS

-3430 SIQASESEILPLLAG
+3430 SLQAAEADVLPLLEA
-3445 REDQVGV
+3445 RADVSV
-3452 AALNGPLSTV
+3452 AAVNGPRSTV
-3462 IAGTEAVALEIAGLF
+3462 IAGAEESVLAVAEATG
-3477 AAEGVKTKQLN
+3477 AKSKRLN

-3503 EFREVV
+3503 EFRDLVT
-3509 ASLTYSEPNIPI
+3509 SLEYAEPSIPI
-3521 VSTVTGDIAKP
+3521 VSAVTGEIARL

-3555 EKRGVTRYLELGPE
+3555 EKRGVTRYLELGPDSI
-3569 AVLTPAA
+3569 LTAAA
-3576 RDCLANDN
+3576 RDCLVNDS
-3584 DKVVTASTMRR
+3584 DKVVVVAALRR
-3595 NRSEARTLITGVAE
+3595 NRPEEQTLLTGVTE

-3614 AELDWTAFF
+3614 AELDWEKFF
-3623 ADTGAHWIDLPTY
+3623 AGTGARWTELPTY
-3636 AFQHERFWYQPPK
+3636 AFQHDRFWYQPPK
-3649 EEVSLAAGSTDAEFW
+3649 DEISLSAGSTDAEFW
-3664 EIVENGDADALR
+3664 EIVENGDPDAIR
-3676 ASLDIDG
+3676 STLDIDA
-3683 DRPLSELLPALSTW
+3683 DRPLSELLPALSEW
-3697 RRRNQDRSTVDS
+3697 RRRNQERSTVDG
-3709 WRYRAVW
+3709 WRYHAVW
-3716 RPQPEEH
+3716 RAQPEVH

-3736 EPGIAGNAVSAA
+3736 EPGIGGHAVSAT
-3748 VKTLETFGA
+3748 VKALETFGA

-3762 ELGAADSD
+3762 ELGAAEAD
-3770 RDLAAAKLK
+3770 RELAATKLK
-3779 EATAVEPISGVLSL
+3779 EATASEPISGVLSL
-3793 LGMDER
+3793 LALDER
-3799 PHPAHPS
+3799 PHPEHSA
-3806 LSVGL
+3806 LSIGL
-3811 AVTIGVVQA
+3811 AATIGVVQA
-3820 MHDMDARARLWLA
+3820 MHDMDAKARLWLV
-3833 TSGAVAT
+3833 TCGAVVT
-3840 GEADEPINPQQATLW
+3840 GDADGAINPGQTSVW
-3855 GLGRVLGLEQPH
+3855 GLGRVLGLEQPQ

-3873 DLPEDLDER
+3873 DLPQDLDER
-3882 TLYRFASVLSAPTDD
+3882 AMYRFASALSAPTDD
-3897 DQLAIRPSGVFAQ
+3897 DQLAIRASGTFAQ
-3910 RLTHA
+3910 RLVHA
-3915 DTPRHSRAN
+3915 DS
-3924 GPVGSPESVHKPAN
+3924 SPGTEFRP
-3938 GEWSARGTVL
+3938 RGTVL
-3948 VTGGTGGL
+3948 ITGGTGGL
-3956 GGHVARWMAGNG
+3956 AGHVARWLAGNG
-3968 AEHLV
+3968 ADRLV
-3973 LTSRRGAEAPGA
+3973 LTSRRGPDAPGA

-3992 EELGARVTV
+3992 EALGAWVTV
-4001 AACDAADKEQLAA
+4001 ASCDTSDRDQLAA
-4014 LVAEVEEDGPIRTV
+4014 LVADVEQDGPIRSV
-4028 VHTAGVVRFAPLAET
+4028 FHTAGVVRFAPLAET
-4043 GLDEVAEVAEGK
+4043 SLDEVAEVAVGK
-4055 VIGAVNLDELFAERD
+4055 VIGAAHLDDLFADRE
-4070 LDAFILFSSVAA
+4070 LDAFVLFSSVAA
-4082 LWGSGGQGGYA
+4082 VWGSGGQGGYA
-4093 AANAYLDGLAER
+4093 AANAFLDSLAER
-4105 RRARGQAATSIA
+4105 RRARGQTAMSIA

-4159 DDVCLAVADMNWERF
+4159 DDTCLAVADMNWERF
-4174 VPGFTAG
+4174 VPGYTAG
-4181 SARPVLDELPEVRA
+4181 RARPMLDELPAVKA
-4195 MQAEAARPEP
+4195 MQAEAAQPEP

-4215 LAGLPRS
+4215 LAGLPKS

-4233 AQAAAVLGHSSA
+4233 AQAAAVLGHASA
-4245 DAVAADRAFKELG
+4245 DSVAADRAFKELG

-4286 YPDPQSLS
+4286 YPDSQALS
-4294 EFVRGELLPEQPEAT
+4294 EFIRGELLPEQPEAT

-4316 DRIESALPGIE
+4316 ERIESALPGVE
-4327 ADEKLRA
+4327 ADPVLRA

-4344 SRLGGGQSTVD
+4344 SRLGAVSKVD
-4355 DRLSED
+4355 DRLGDE
-4361 ASADD
+4361 ASAED

>member
-1 MVAEGAKDQTR
+1 MVAEGEKDQNR
-12 TGKGF
+12 TGGGIAS
-17 EGIAIVGIACRLP
+17 EDRLAGSGIAIVGIACRLP
-30 QAGDPSAFWG
+30 RAGDPGAFWE
-40 LLRAGADAITETPA
+40 LLRSGTEAITETPA
-54 GRWGLGE
+54 GH
-61 DATGPGTGAPRRS
+61 GPARAGR
-74 GTLADVDR
+74 LAEVDR

-111 ALEDAGVPADALAGR
+111 ALEDAGLPADSLAGQ

-144 RAGAGA
+144 RAGAA
-150 IGQHTLTGLN
+150 VGQHTLTGLN
-160 RGLIANR
+160 RGMIANR

-192 HLACESIR
+192 HMACESIR
-200 NGEADIAI
+200 TGDADIAL
-208 AGGVNLNLAPE
+208 AGGVALNLAAE

-258 PLSAALADG
+258 PLYKALADG
-267 DPIYCV
+267 DPVYCV
-273 VAGGAVNND
+273 IAGGAVNND

-303 YRRAGVDPSAVQYVE
+303 YRRAGVDPASVQYVE

-329 VEAGALGAVLGAA
+329 VEAGALGTVLGAA
-342 RSADAPLLVGSAKTN
+342 RSPDAPLRVGSAKTN

-362 GAAGVT
+362 GAAGIT

-395 DLDGL
+395 DLDAL
-400 NLRVQTELS
+400 NLRVQTELGH
-409 EWPREDIVAGV
+409 WPGERIVAGV

-434 TEAPQREAAET
+434 TEAPQREAEQPGT
-445 GAAPSVQP
+445 APSVLP
-453 WLLSAKSQQAL
+453 WLLSAKSPQAL
-464 RAQATRLLSYV
+464 RAQASRLLSTV
-475 DENSD
+475 DKAD
-480 LSALDVA
+480 HLDIA

-498 HRIGVVGRDR
+498 HRVGIVGRDR
-508 DELLRGL
+508 DELISGL
-515 RAYADGMP
+515 RAFAEGMP
-523 GAGLVEGRAGEGK
+523 HSAVVEGRVSEGK

-543 QGAQRLGMGR
+543 QGAQRVGMGR
-553 ELHANFPVFAT
+553 ELHAAFPVFAE
-564 AFDEIAAEFDKLL
+564 AFDEIIAAFDMSLDEI
-577 VKPLASV
+577 
-584 IADGAEL
+584 IADGGEL
-591 DQTAYTQPALFAVEV
+591 DQTQYTQPALFAIEV
-606 ALFRLV
+606 ALFRLA
-612 ESWGVRPDYLAGH
+612 ESWGLRPDYLSGH

-631 AAHVA
+631 AARVA
-636 GVLSLPDAV
+636 GVLSLTDAV
-645 KLVAAR
+645 KLVTAR

-656 ALPTGGAMVSIQ
+656 ALPTGGAMVSLQ
-668 ASEADV
+668 ASEADI
-674 LPLLEG
+674 LPLLNDK
-680 REEHVS
+680 VS
-686 VAALN
+686 IAALN

-696 VIAGDEDSVLRV
+696 VIAGDEEAVLAV
-708 AAEFGERGVKTRRL
+708 AAASGVKSKRL

-731 LMEPML
+731 LMDPML
-737 AEFHEVAASITYSAP
+737 DEFREIAASLTYSAP
-752 SIPVV
+752 TIPIV
-757 SAGEVEEFTAEYWV
+757 SGNEVEQYSADYWV
-771 QHVRDTVRFLDSVH
+771 EHVRGTVRFYDSVRC
-785 HLEANGVTR
+785 LEENGVTR

-807 AKESLR
+807 AKESLS
-813 DTDGITLVPLLRK
+813 TKDGITLVPLLRK

-839 SLHVN
+839 SLHAN
-844 GVAIDWKSFFANTGA
+844 GVKVDWKSFFSATGA
-859 RRVELPKYAF
+859 RRVALPTYAF
-869 QRQRCWLDAAVVATG
+869 QRQRCWLDAAVASG
-884 DVPTGDETAVLAEEP
+884 TAVVAEDATEQETEELP
-899 KIEDRPV
+899 I
-906 LWQKVADVL
+906 LWQKLAEVL
-915 DEAEQQRISL
+915 EEDDQRRISL
-925 DMLRALIGAV
+925 DMVRALVASV
-935 LGYANPEAIDPDLPF
+935 LGYSDLAAVDPDLPF

-962 LRDRLSA
+962 LRDRLST
-969 ATGLKLPSSL
+969 ATGLNLPSSL

-985 PTLLARHTLAAILGH
+985 PRRLSEHTLDEFLGRAEEKAVETG
-1000 SENHEAADVVV
+1000 SRDD
-1011 AHSEP
+1011 SEP
-1016 IAIVSMGC
+1016 IAIVAMGC

-1036 WEVLAGGRDLV
+1036 WEVLANGRDLI

-1057 IDSIYDPDADKLGK
+1057 IDAIYDPDPDKPGK

-1123 QSLRGSR
+1123 KELRGTR
-1130 AGVFIGA
+1130 AGVFVGA

-1274 VIRGTATNQDGASNG
+1274 VIRGSAMNQDGASNG
-1289 LTAPNGLAQEKVIR
+1289 LTAPNGLAQERVIR
-1303 QALANAGLTAGDIDA
+1303 QALANAGLNPGDIDA

-1337 INTYGRDREGP
+1337 IATYGRDRETP

-1368 GIIKMVMAMRHNT
+1368 GIIKMVMALRHNT

-1389 EPTPHVDWESG
+1389 EPTSHVDWSAG
-1400 SVRLLTEAQPWPEGE
+1400 AVKLLTEAQPWQSDRP
-1415 RTRRAAISSFGIS
+1415 RRAAISSFGIS

-1435 IEQAPPAPPAPEPDS
+1435 IEEAPACDAVPARWSRPGAGVPQDAVAPSSSLGEKAEQID
-1450 YLEPGGPVPFVLSG
+1450 GPVPFVLSG
-1464 KSEAALKAQAAQL
+1464 KSEAALKAQADQL
-1477 RSFVDGN
+1477 WSFVDAQ
-1484 PDLDLIDLGRSLAT
+1484 PELDLPGFARSLAT
-1498 TRSSFEQRAAVVV
+1498 TRTSFDQRAAVVAQ
-1511 DDRKGLLQSLDALA
+1511 DRVELLCGLDALVN
-1525 SGEPSASVV
+1525 GEPAANITQGNGV
-1534 RAGGAD
+1534 D

-1545 FVFPGQGSQWLDMAL
+1545 FVFPGQGSQWPDMAL
-1560 DLWEHYPSFR
+1560 ELWEHFPPFR
-1570 NQVLACDE
+1570 DQVLACDE
-1578 ALRPYIDWSLV
+1578 ALRSYIDWSVV

-1623 AHGVQPAAVVGHSQ
+1623 AHGVHPAAVVGHSQ
-1637 GEVAAAFIAG
+1637 GEVAAAYIAG
-1647 ALSLDEAC
+1647 ALTLDEAC

-1669 GKGGMLSILLPVEE
+1669 GKGGMLSVLLPAEE

-1689 QWGEVLGVAA
+1689 PWGDVLGVAA

-1709 GDVEALDALAA
+1709 GAVEALEALAA
-1720 ELTELGVKCRRVPGV
+1720 ELTKLGVKCRRVPGV

-1742 QVDGLREQ
+1742 QVDALREQ
-1750 LYTELAGIE
+1750 LYADLEGVE
-1759 PLTSKSVPFYSTV
+1759 PLKNSIPFYSTV
-1772 TGDLLASEALDTD
+1772 TGDVLPGEELDTD
-1785 YWYRNMREPVE
+1785 YWYRNIRESVE
-1796 FERATRALLA
+1796 FEAATRALLA
-1806 AGHTAFIEVSPH
+1806 SGHTAFIEVSPH
-1818 PMLAMAMQETIEAT
+1818 PMLAMAMQETIEDT
-1832 GTDAV
+1832 GTDAI

-1847 DRTRLMLSLGD
+1847 DRSRLMLSLAD
-1858 AYARGVNV
+1858 AYARGVTV
-1866 LWPEAFGVGATVDLP
+1866 SWSELFGTGPTIDLP

-1891 LEGTQAA
+1891 LEVEQAA

-1920 PASNGFLFTGRL
+1920 PVDGGYLFTGRL

-1947 VVVAPPSLL
+1947 LVVAPPSLL
-1956 VELAVAAGDLL
+1956 MEFAVAAGDLL

-1995 GGPDDSGRRRI
+1995 GGSDDSGRRRI
-2006 SIYSRP
+2006 SIFSRP

-2027 TGVVAVGA
+2027 TGVVATGA
-2035 EQPDFDM
+2035 EQADFDL
-2042 TSWPPSDAKPVDVTG
+2042 SAWPPEDASPVDVSG
-2057 VYTDLTSRGLGCGP
+2057 IYADLTSRGLGCGP

-2077 TVWRRG
+2077 KVWRRG

-2120 MPADPGEPMLAVG
+2120 MPADPGEPMLAMG

-2138 VHATAATALRV
+2138 VHANAATALRV

-2154 GEYTYSM
+2154 GERSYAM
-2161 TVANPTGLPVVTA
+2161 TVANPTGMPVITA
-2174 RSVRFAALDIDLLRT
+2174 RTVSFDALDIDLLRT

-2201 AWQPVPLPSEPA
+2201 SWQPVALPSEPA
-2213 GGRWSRIGA
+2213 GGRWTRLGA
-2222 DCFGLDAVLGTG
+2222 DCFGLDAVLGTSG
-2234 GDLSTLDDLVAA
+2234 RPSTLDDLQLLI
-2246 VDAGADV
+2246 DAGGDV

-2265 LDDGDLATSV
+2265 LDEGDLPTAV
-2275 RTVNYRALELMQSW
+2275 RTVTYRALELLQHW

-2309 TEPGAD
+2309 TEVGAD
-2315 VTDLAGGSLWGLVRS
+2315 VTDLAAGALWGLVRS

-2337 RIVIVDLDG
+2337 RVVIVDLEN
-2346 TTSTSES
+2346 TASTSTAES

-2362 VHEPQV
+2362 VHEPQL

-2374 LLVPRLARVEAKP
+2374 LLAPRLSRVEAKP
-2387 AKLGLDPEGTVLIT
+2387 QKLDLDPEGTVLIT

-2428 RRGLVAEG
+2428 RSGLLAEG

-2455 CDTSDRD
+2455 CDAADRG

-2488 DGILSALTPQ
+2488 DGILAALTPQ

-2504 RPKVDAAL
+2504 RPKVDAAM

-2536 GNPGQANYAAANSFL
+2536 GNPGQANYAAANAFL
-2551 DSLATHRRANGLS
+2551 DALATHRRANGLS

-2600 SEEGLALFDAAA
+2600 SEEGLSLFDAAV

-2636 AMSPLMRG
+2636 ALSPLMRG

-2650 RRNAATAISKPAAG
+2650 RRNAATAISKPAEG

-2682 ALLDLVRTQAAAV
+2682 AVLDLVRTQAAAV

-2707 RAFKEVGF
+2707 RAFKDVGF

-2755 QALGERKAAAAPATV
+2755 QALGDRKSSAAPATV

-2785 SCRLPGGVRSP
+2785 SCRLPGGVRTP
-2796 EQLWEMLTQGRDAMG
+2796 EQLWEMLTDGRDAMG

-2817 GWDADLYDPN
+2817 GWDEDLYDPN

-2833 TYSRL
+2833 TYSRI

-2983 LFVEFSRQRGLAR
+2983 LFVEFSRQRGLAK
-2996 DGHVK
+2996 DGRVK
-3001 AFSDAAD
+3001 AFSDSAD

-3027 RARGHRVLAVVKG
+3027 RARGHKVLAVVRG

-3069 NAGVAPS
+3069 NAGVSPS

-3098 LLATYG
+3098 LIATYG
-3104 QDRDV
+3104 QDRDR

-3134 LVLAMRH
+3134 LVLAMQH

-3156 VDWSAGDVSL
+3156 VDWSAGEVSL
-3166 LTEPVEWPERNGT
+3166 LTEAVEWPERDGP

-3196 IIEQAPADDA
+3196 IIEQAPEID
-3206 AEVVAGRE
+3206 EVPPAVERE
-3214 LPMLPWTLSAR
+3214 LPALPWTLSAR

-3231 EQASLLHQRVS
+3231 AQAARLRERAEEGSL
-3242 SGEESMLDLA
+3242 LDLA

-3262 EHRATV
+3262 EYRATIV
-3268 IGSERDELL
+3268 GAERDELL
-3277 TALAALAEGEPTPN
+3277 NALTALAEGDGDF
-3291 TAVGVVNEGKTAF
+3291 GVVNEGKTAF

-3315 MGRTLYDAFPA
+3315 MGRALYNAFPF
-3326 YAKAFD
+3326 YARAFD

-3339 KHIDKPIADVIAD
+3339 KHMAKPLADVLD
-3352 GEELG
+3352 SDELG
-3357 QTGYTQPA
+3357 RTEFTQPA

-3371 ALFRLVSEWGIEAD
+3371 ALFRLVSEWGLTPD
-3385 YLAGHSIGEIA
+3385 FLAGHSIGEIA
-3396 AAHVAGVLSLEDA
+3396 AAHVAGVLSLADA

-3417 RLMQALPA
+3417 RLMQALPT

-3430 SIQASESEILPLLAG
+3430 SLQAAEADVLPLLAG
-3445 REDQVGV
+3445 RDDVGV
-3452 AALNGPLSTV
+3452 AAINGPRSTV
-3462 IAGTEAVALEIAGLF
+3462 IAGAEESVLAVAETSGAKSKRL
-3477 AAEGVKTKQLN
+3477 T

-3503 EFREVV
+3503 EFRELVTG
-3509 ASLTYSEPNIPI
+3509 LEFGEPTIPI
-3521 VSTVTGDIAKP
+3521 VSTVTGEIAGLN
-3532 ADPEYWVTHVRN
+3532 DPEYWVTHVRN

-3550 AVRFL
+3550 AVRLL
-3555 EKRGVTRYLELGPE
+3555 EKRGVTRFLELGPD
-3569 AVLTPAA
+3569 AILTAAA
-3576 RDCLANDN
+3576 RDCLTGEKA
-3584 DKVVTASTMRR
+3584 VVAASMRR
-3595 NRSEARTLITGVAE
+3595 NRPEEQTLIIGVTE

-3614 AELDWTAFF
+3614 AELDWEKFF
-3623 ADTGAHWIDLPTY
+3623 AGTGAKWTELPTY

-3664 EIVENGDADALR
+3664 EIVDNGDAGALR
-3676 ASLDIDG
+3676 SFMDIDA
-3683 DRPLSELLPALSTW
+3683 DQPLADLLPALSSW
-3697 RRRNQDRSTVDS
+3697 RRRNQDRSTVES

-3716 RPQPEEH
+3716 RAQPEVH

-3736 EPGIAGNAVSAA
+3736 EPGIGGHAVSAA
-3748 VKTLETFGA
+3748 VKALETFGA
-3757 RVTTV
+3757 RVSTV
-3762 ELGAADSD
+3762 EIGAAEAD
-3770 RDLAAAKLK
+3770 RELAAVKLK
-3779 EATAVEPISGVLSL
+3779 EATASEPVSGVLSL
-3793 LGMDER
+3793 LGLDER
-3799 PHPAHPS
+3799 PHPEHPAM
-3806 LSVGL
+3806 SVGL
-3811 AVTIGVVQA
+3811 AATIGVVQA
-3820 MHDMDARARLWLA
+3820 MHDMDAKARLWLA
-3833 TSGAVAT
+3833 TSGAVVT
-3840 GEADEPINPQQATLW
+3840 GDEDGAINPAQTTLW
-3855 GLGRVLGLEQPH
+3855 GLGRVLGLEQPQ

-3873 DLPEDLDER
+3873 DLPQELDER
-3882 TLYRFASVLSAPTDD
+3882 ALYRFACALSAPTDD
-3897 DQLAIRPSGVFAQ
+3897 DQLAIRPSGTFAQ
-3910 RLTHA
+3910 RLVHA
-3915 DTPRHSRAN
+3915 DSD
-3924 GPVGSPESVHKPAN
+3924 KPTGA
-3938 GEWSARGTVL
+3938 EFLPWGTIL
-3948 VTGGTGGL
+3948 ITGGTGGL
-3956 GGHVARWMAGNG
+3956 AGHVARWLARSG
-3968 AEHLV
+3968 AERLV
-3973 LTSRRGAEAPGA
+3973 LTSRRGPDAPGA

-3992 EELGARVTV
+3992 EALGAWVTV
-4001 AACDAADKEQLAA
+4001 AACDTSDKQQLAD
-4014 LVAEVEEDGPIRTV
+4014 LIAEVEKDGPIRSV
-4028 VHTAGVVRFAPLAET
+4028 FHTAGVVRFAPLAET
-4043 GLDEVAEVAEGK
+4043 SLDEVAEVASGK
-4055 VIGAVNLDELFAERD
+4055 VIGAAHLDELFADRD
-4070 LDAFILFSSVAA
+4070 LDAFVLFSSVAA
-4082 LWGSGGQGGYA
+4082 VWGSGGQGGYA
-4093 AANAYLDGLAER
+4093 AANAFLDSLAER
-4105 RRARGQAATSIA
+4105 RRARGQAAMSIA

-4138 RGLVPMA
+4138 RGLVPMS

-4159 DDVCLAVADMNWERF
+4159 NDTCLAVADMNWERF

-4181 SARPVLDELPEVRA
+4181 RARPMLDELPAVKA
-4195 MQAEAARPEP
+4195 MQAEAAQPEP

-4215 LAGLPRS
+4215 LAGLPKS

-4233 AQAAAVLGHSSA
+4233 AQAAAVLGHASA

-4286 YPDPQSLS
+4286 YPDPQALS
-4294 EFVRGELLPEQPEAT
+4294 EYIRGELLPEQPEVT

-4327 ADEKLRA
+4327 ADAALRA

-4344 SRLGGGQSTVD
+4344 SRLGAPSSVD
-4355 DRLSED
+4355 ERLGDD
-4361 ASADD
+4361 ASAED